1 MVWKKF
7 VESLKSVVFLSV
19 VFFQHSRESSYQ
31 CCRTGLWQDRA
42 ETKGLSLYR
51 WWTVEA
57 PSWQSLTL

>member
-51 WWTVEA
+51 WWTV
-57 PSWQSLTL
+57 